1 MAKGRLS
8 ASLAACRENGRTRD
22 NVLRT
27 NQDRDFFIMLQK
39 PRGTRDFLPDEREAR
54 RAVEGRLRE
63 VARRYGYREV
73 CTPEF
78 EDLELFTMRS
88 GEGIIE
94 EMYVFEDKGG
104 RKMAL
109 RPEIT
114 AAVIRM
120 YINESKVAPKPL
132 RWCYYADCFRY
143 ERPQKGRYRQFWQF
157 GVELIGADT
166 AAADAETIMLASDM
180 LNATGVTYDLKVG
193 HLSFMKNLVRDLEP
207 PMQRRVRA
215 HLDKKDFDGLNATL
229 ESLDRTELAASLTA
243 LVNTRDIEEA
253 FEIAGTI
260 PEKERVEQ
268 TIGSLDAA
276 GIKYSLNFGIARG
289 LDYYTG
295 IVFEAFAQNLGA
307 ENQILGGGAYRLAH
321 LFGGDDVASCGFAIG
336 FDRVMV
342 SLGDVQP
349 AKDTIAGIVYT
360 NEGRSFALAVAR
372 AFRAEGIRAEM
383 DLMERGLGAQMAHA
397 SKSADFA
404 VVIGKR
410 EVESGEVT
418 LKDLRSGEQK
428 TIGLKAAIAGVGAL
442 GSR

>member
-1 MAKGRLS
+1 
-8 ASLAACRENGRTRD
+8 
-22 NVLRT
+22 
-27 NQDRDFFIMLQK
+27 MLQK
-39 PRGTRDFLPDEREAR
+39 PRGTRDFLPDEMEAR
-54 RAVEGRLRE
+54 RAVEWRLRE
-63 VARRYGYREV
+63 VARCWGYREV

-78 EDLELFTMRS
+78 EDLELFTLRS

-120 YINESKVAPKPL
+120 YINEAKVAPKPL

-166 AAADAETIMLASDM
+166 AAADAEAIMLAADM
-180 LNATGVTYDLKVG
+180 LDATGVTYDLKVG
-193 HLSFMKNLVRDLEP
+193 HLSFMKNLVKDLDP
-207 PMQRRVRA
+207 AMQRKVRA
-215 HLDKKDFDGLNATL
+215 HLDKKDFDGLRATL
-229 ESLDRTELAASLTA
+229 GSLNRSDLASSLTA
-243 LVNTRDIEEA
+243 LVATRDLAEA

-268 TIGSLDAA
+268 TIASLDAA
-276 GIKYSLNFGIARG
+276 GMKYSLNFGIARG

-295 IVFEAFAQNLGA
+295 IVFEGFAQNLGA
-307 ENQILGGGAYRLAH
+307 ENQILGGGAYRLAQ

-342 SLGDVQP
+342 SLGESQP
-349 AKDTIAGIVYT
+349 RKDTVVGLLCTA
-360 NEGRSFALAVAR
+360 EGRKRALEVAR
-372 AFRAEGIRAEM
+372 AFREAGIRTEM
-383 DLMERGLGAQMAHA
+383 DLMERGLGAQLQHA
-397 SKSADFA
+397 AKSADYA

-410 EVESGEVT
+410 EAESGEVT
-418 LKDLRSGEQK
+418 LKNLKTGEQK
-428 TIGLKAAIAGVGAL
+428 TVGIAEAISEVGAR
-442 GSR
+442 GPC

>member
-1 MAKGRLS
+1 
-8 ASLAACRENGRTRD
+8 
-22 NVLRT
+22 
-27 NQDRDFFIMLQK
+27 MLQK
-39 PRGTRDFLPDEREAR
+39 PRGTRDFLPDEMEAR
-54 RAVEGRLRE
+54 RAVEWRLRE
-63 VARRYGYREV
+63 VARRWGYREV

-120 YINESKVAPKPL
+120 YINEAKVAPKPL
-132 RWCYYADCFRY
+132 RWCYFADCFRY

-193 HLSFMKNLVRDLEP
+193 HLSFMKNLVKDLEP
-207 PMQRRVRA
+207 AMQRKVRA
-215 HLDKKDFDGLNATL
+215 HLDKKDFDGLKVTL
-229 ESLDRTELAASLTA
+229 ESINKADLLTSLTA
-243 LVNTRDIEEA
+243 LVQTRDLAEA
-253 FEIAGTI
+253 FEITGAI
-260 PEKERVEQ
+260 SEKERMQQIVS
-268 TIGSLDAA
+268 SLDAS
-276 GIKYSLNFGIARG
+276 GVKYSLNFGIARG

-295 IVFEAFAQNLGA
+295 MVFEAFAQNLGA
-307 ENQILGGGAYRLAH
+307 ENQILGGGTYRLAH
-321 LFGGDDVASCGFAIG
+321 LFGGDDVASCGFAMG

-342 SLGDVQP
+342 SLGETTHK
-349 AKDTIAGIVYT
+349 KDTVVGLVCT
-360 NEGRSFALAVAR
+360 DEGRKRALEVGR
-372 AFRAEGIRAEM
+372 AFRNTGIRTEM
-383 DLMERGLGAQMAHA
+383 DLMGRGFGAQLAHA
-397 SKSADFA
+397 AKSADFA

-410 EVESGEVT
+410 EAESGDIT
-418 LKDLRSGEQK
+418 LKNLKSGEQK
-428 TIGLKAAIAGVGAL
+428 TVSLAEAIAEVGAH
-442 GSR
+442 GAR

>member
-1 MAKGRLS
+1 
-8 ASLAACRENGRTRD
+8 
-22 NVLRT
+22 
-27 NQDRDFFIMLQK
+27 MLQK
-39 PRGTRDFLPDEREAR
+39 PRGTRDFLPDEMEAR
-54 RAVEGRLRE
+54 RAVEWRLRE
-63 VARRYGYREV
+63 VARRWGYREV

-104 RKMAL
+104 RKLAL

-120 YINESKVAPKPL
+120 YINEAKVAPKPL

-166 AAADAETIMLASDM
+166 AAADAEAILLASDM
-180 LNATGVTYDLKVG
+180 LNATGVTYELKVG

-207 PMQRRVRA
+207 AMQRKVRA
-215 HLDKKDFDGLNATL
+215 HLDKKDFDGLNVTL
-229 ESLDRTELAASLTA
+229 GSLNRSDLAGSLTA
-243 LVNTRDIEEA
+243 LVATRDLSEA

-268 TIGSLDAA
+268 TIASLDAS
-276 GIKYSLNFGIARG
+276 GVKYSLNFGIARG

-295 IVFEAFAQNLGA
+295 IVFEGFAENLGA

-342 SLGDVQP
+342 SLGESQP
-349 AKDTIAGIVYT
+349 RTDTVVAVACT
-360 NEGRSFALAVAR
+360 PEGRTRALEVAR
-372 AFRAEGIRAEM
+372 AFRQAGVRTEM
-383 DLMERGLGAQMAHA
+383 DLMERGLGAQLAHA
-397 SKSADFA
+397 AKSADFA

-410 EVESGEVT
+410 EAESGEVT
-418 LKDLRSGEQK
+418 LKNLRTGEQK
-428 TIGLKAAIAGVGAL
+428 SAGLDEAVAEVGAR
-442 GSR
+442 GSC

>member
-1 MAKGRLS
+1 
-8 ASLAACRENGRTRD
+8 
-22 NVLRT
+22 
-27 NQDRDFFIMLQK
+27 MLQK
-39 PRGTRDFLPDEREAR
+39 PRGTRDFLPDEMEAR
-54 RAVEGRLRE
+54 RAVEGKLRD
-63 VARRYGYREV
+63 VARRWGYREV
-73 CTPEF
+73 CTPVF

-104 RKMAL
+104 RKLAL

-120 YINESKVAPKPL
+120 YINEAKVAPKPL
-132 RWCYYADCFRY
+132 RWCYFADCFRY

-180 LNATGVTYDLKVG
+180 LNATGVTYELKVG
-193 HLSFMKNLVRDLEP
+193 HLSFMKNLVKDLEP
-207 PMQRRVRA
+207 AMQRRVRA

-229 ESLDRTELAASLTA
+229 ESLNRTDLAVSLTA
-243 LVNTRDIEEA
+243 LVNTRDLAEA

-260 PEKERVEQ
+260 QEKVRFEQ

-276 GIKYSLNFGIARG
+276 GVNYSLNFGIARG

-295 IVFEAFAQNLGA
+295 MVFEGFAQNLGA
-307 ENQILGGGAYRLAH
+307 ENQILGGGTYRLAH

-342 SLGDVQP
+342 SLGDITP
-349 AKDTIAGIVYT
+349 AIVPVVGIVCTSEGRTRALLVAKAFRDAGIRT
-360 NEGRSFALAVAR
+360 
-372 AFRAEGIRAEM
+372 EM
-383 DLMERGLGAQMAHA
+383 DLMERGLGAQLAHA
-397 SKSADFA
+397 AKTANFA
-404 VVIGKR
+404 IVIGQR
-410 EVESGEVT
+410 ETESGQVT
-418 LKDLRSGEQK
+418 IKNLATAEQK
-428 TIGLKAAIAGVGAL
+428 TVDPAAAIAEVRAFGP
-442 GSR
+442 R